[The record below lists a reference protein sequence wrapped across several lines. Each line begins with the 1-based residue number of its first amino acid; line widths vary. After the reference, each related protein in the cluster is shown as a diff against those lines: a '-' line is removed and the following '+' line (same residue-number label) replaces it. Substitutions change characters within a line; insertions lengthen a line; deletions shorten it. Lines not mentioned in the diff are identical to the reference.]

1 MGQASTRPKGYCR
14 SVRARD
20 HRAGVGVRGCS
31 QEGSDA
37 GQRCVFF
44 LAFRPVRACDYLPTA
59 CTSRSSDRSSTS
71 KRSLCT
77 ERYVNCDGSTERS
90 DERGGGSS
98 KAWRSCGYRMVGCI
112 SLNFTGMRRMAS
124 ARKRSR
130 SSGSSKKPT
139 KRPRYVVCLENKGH
153 RGSLETRKVYRALS
167 DAKGERAELVRIIDE
182 SGEDYLYPTRWV
194 ARVSV
199 PAKAKKALERA
210 GV

>member
-1 MGQASTRPKGYCR
+1 MQRNAEPS
-14 SVRARD
+14 RARGGD
-20 HRAGVGVRGCS
+20 GDAEPAGAGPRAPGHRHRQHGNAALLRG
-31 QEGSDA
+31 ET
-37 GQRCVFF
+37 V
-44 LAFRPVRACDYLPTA
+44 V
-59 CTSRSSDRSSTS
+59 RSSRPRAED
-71 KRSLCT
+71 
-77 ERYVNCDGSTERS
+77 
-90 DERGGGSS
+90 
-98 KAWRSCGYRMVGCI
+98 RMVGCI
-112 SLNFTGMRRMAS
+112 SLNFTGMKRMAS

-167 DAKGERAELVRIIDE
+167 DAKGERAGLVRIIDE
-182 SGEDYLYPTRWV
+182 SGEDYLYPTRWF